1 MKGDLIMKTFEVRFN
16 VNGKSAGSQ
25 IVTARDSAQ
34 AKRVA
39 MGDLQ
44 GRPGYEGKRISITSV
59 HEIK

>member
-1 MKGDLIMKTFEVRFN
+1 MKTFEVRFN
-16 VNGKSAGSQ
+16 VNGKSGGSQ

-39 MGDLQ
+39 MGELQ

-59 HEIK
+59 QEIK